1 MLRRNLL
8 QALLVAPFAFLGI
21 KEKKILVNEE
31 LKVGDRLRGK
41 KSFNRATIDKN
52 DKYVEWIE
60 IVEVEGSI
68 ISITT
73 LNEVNIDTTQSRFS
87 KWYMVQTDK
96 KYHKKAGGIGRVI
109 FYEGG
114 QFIKIS

>member
-1 MLRRNLL
+1 MLRRSLL
-8 QALLVAPFAFLGI
+8 KMILTIPLFAGI